1 MRFLRVTEALVC
13 VLASAGVAHAVV
25 EDELYLHFRYYLAA
39 KNCQANG
46 LGVTAED
53 MQLAAENLK
62 AMAGALVRGYGRRR
76 NSILDAV
83 CYGCLF
89 LRRTESG
96 RPVASMRLRTAQPM
110 ATSVC

>member
-1 MRFLRVTEALVC
+1 MTQHSHQTAPTQFVDAKGIRFAYRRFGKSSGVPLV
-13 VLASAGVAHAVV
+13 
-25 EDELYLHFRYYLAA
+25 F
-39 KNCQANG
+39 N
-46 LGVTAED
+46 
-53 MQLAAENLK
+53 M
-62 AMAGALVRGYGRRR
+62 ALVRGYGRRR
-76 NSILDAV
+76 NSIFDAV